1 MNLKCSPPPSCTDS
15 ASSDESDENPE
26 KMTAFE
32 NKEKESPWTR
42 HLNLF
47 ILVFLAGVFAASGV
61 ALFTSAYLGN
71 KSFSPTSSD
80 SEGGHYLPDPDHL
93 RVVEDSRYFTTQLQ
107 KPDFIKE
114 DKEEVND
121 EASEA
126 EAMKSLKVAQMLKN
140 KGQHEK
146 ADKLFKHA
154 FALCPSNPKLLILY
168 GEFLMEI
175 HQDPVEA
182 DHLFVKAMRFSDVG
196 SDESH
201 RALLNR
207 QRTSVI
213 VEEIDQKVLKSIDYK
228 KKAFLKINRNSAAL
242 IRAKKEAYFQHIY
255 HTVGIE
261 GNTLNLVQTR
271 SLLET
276 KLAIGGK
283 SIQEHNEVLGL
294 DSALKY
300 INQTLV
306 DRDHGYITLRDILEI
321 HRRVIGFVD
330 PVEAGHF
337 RSTQVYIGGH
347 IPPPPS
353 NLDILMDHFLNWL
366 NNPTTLMMHPV
377 RMAALAHY
385 KLAYIHP
392 FTDGNGRTSRLL
404 MNWILMQNG
413 FPPVII
419 RKEDRLA
426 YYQHLET
433 ANQSS
438 DIRPFVRFIAKCTG
452 RTLDAYI
459 WATKENSLAPFG
471 GEDSEHVISVKET
484 LDHLNYHDVVIS
496 GGSLG
501 PNITITP

>member
-1 MNLKCSPPPSCTDS
+1 MGEGRQTMNLKCSPPSSYPDS
-15 ASSDESDENPE
+15 ATASSDESDVHDD
-26 KMTAFE
+26 KMTAIE
-32 NKEKESPWTR
+32 NKEKESPCTR

-71 KSFSPTSSD
+71 KSFSPASSD
-80 SEGGHYLPDPDHL
+80 SEREKGHFLPDPDHL
-93 RVVEDSRYFTTQLQ
+93 KVVEDSRYFTTQLQ
-107 KPDFIKE
+107 KPDFVKE

-126 EAMKSLKVAQMLKN
+126 EALKTLKVAQMLKN
-140 KGQHEK
+140 KGHHEK

-154 FALCPSNPKLLILY
+154 FALCPSNARLLNLY

-175 HQDPVEA
+175 NQDPVEA

-196 SDESH
+196 SDENH

-213 VEEIDQKVLKSIDYK
+213 VEEIDLKMLKFIDDK

-242 IRAKKEAYFQHIY
+242 KRAKKEAYFQHIY

-294 DSALKY
+294 DAALKY
-300 INQTLV
+300 INMTLV
-306 DRDHGYITLRDILEI
+306 DRVPGHITMQDILET
-321 HRRVIGFVD
+321 HKRVIGYVD
-330 PVEAGHF
+330 PVEAGLF
-337 RSTQVYIGGH
+337 RQTQVFVGDF
-347 IPPPPS
+347 IPPHS
-353 NLDILMDHFLNWL
+353 SHIDLLMRRFLDWL

-419 RKEDRLA
+419 RKQDRFL
-426 YYQHLET
+426 YYQHLVT
-433 ANQSS
+433 ANEG
-438 DIRPFVRFIAKCTG
+438 DIRPFVRFIAECTEN
-452 RTLDAYI
+452 TLDAYL
-459 WATKENSLAPFG
+459 WASKEYYGPPL
-471 GEDSEHVISVKET
+471 GELGSEGE
-484 LDHLNYHDVVIS
+484 
-496 GGSLG
+496 
-501 PNITITP
+501 